1 MEAVSSP
8 AQNRRAE
15 YRHDLRALTYVVL
28 DQANG
33 GIIRNLTCRGA
44 AIQAVAALPVNQV
57 VRVRFELRYPRLR
70 VEARGQVLWSDSS
83 GRCGV
88 RFLDLSAGTARQINE
103 WIFGS
108 LLESIPQYAGGNRS
122 IFAPI
127 GQMAGPVVE
136 DDGLLVSS
144 TSRRVI
150 PMQVPRETPSAEQ
163 RTAGQVS
170 SSVELDWLSQPLSGW
185 SLAWLVDSLIVVAAM
200 LLFGLVFL
208 SVAHELPKW
217 PENAEAAVAA
227 AIFVVAFYWGF
238 FRLLAGASMGARL
251 MHLSGADARELEAG
265 GAARFR

>member
-1 MEAVSSP
+1 MEAVSTP

-33 GIIRNLTCRGA
+33 GIIRNLTSRGA

-70 VEARGQVLWSDSS
+70 VDARGQVLWSDSS

-88 RFLDLSAGTARQINE
+88 GFLDLSAGTARQINE

-108 LLESIPQYAGGNRS
+108 LLESVPQYAGRNRS

-127 GQMAGPVVE
+127 GQVAESVVE

-144 TSRRVI
+144 SSRKVI
-150 PMQVPRETPSAEQ
+150 PMQMPRETLLAAE
-163 RTAGQVS
+163 RTAGQGN

-185 SLAWLVDSLIVVAAM
+185 TLAWLVDSLIVVAAM
-200 LLFGLVFL
+200 LLFGMVFL

-217 PENAEAAVAA
+217 PGNAEGGLAAAV
-227 AIFVVAFYWGF
+227 FVVAFYWGF
-238 FRLLAGASMGARL
+238 FRFVAGASMGARL
-251 MHLSGADARELEAG
+251 MHLTGSDTRELEASG
-265 GAARFR
+265 GARFR